1 MSDKI
6 IIRNKLKQMLGQTI
20 KVYIDRP
27 IGSKHPHHKD
37 IIYKLNYGYIK
48 EIIAEDNEFLDA
60 YVLGIDKPIKS
71 CIGKVYA
78 IAERE
83 DDNEDKV
90 IVNASNKKYNI
101 EEIKDMVD
109 FQEQYFKYQIFK

>member
-27 IGSKHPHHKD
+27 IGSKHPHHKN

-48 EIIAEDNEFLDA
+48 EIIAEDNEFQVA
-60 YVLGIDKPIKS
+60 YVLGIDKPIKTYK
-71 CIGKVYA
+71 GKIYA
-78 IAERE
+78 IIERE
-83 DDNEDKV
+83 DDNEDKL
-90 IVNASNKKYNI
+90 IVNATNKEYSI
-101 EEIKDMVD
+101 EEIKDIVD

>member
-27 IGSKHPHHKD
+27 IGSKHPHHND

-48 EIIAEDNEFLDA
+48 EIIAEDNEFQDA

-71 CIGKVYA
+71 CIGKVDA
-78 IAERE
+78 IVERE

-90 IVNASNKKYNI
+90 IVNATNKEYSI
-101 EEIKDMVD
+101 EEIKDMID
-109 FQEQYFKYQIFK
+109 FQEQYFKY